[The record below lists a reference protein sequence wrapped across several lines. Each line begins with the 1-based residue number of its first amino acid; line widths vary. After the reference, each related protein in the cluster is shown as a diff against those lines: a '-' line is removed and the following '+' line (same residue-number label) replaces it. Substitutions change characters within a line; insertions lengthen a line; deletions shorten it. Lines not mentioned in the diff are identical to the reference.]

1 MAATGAKLG
10 TRTRFL
16 REDPIGGG
24 VFVAVAEVKSIGG
37 PSLSRDAVEATHTES
52 PDDHAEFIPG
62 LANGG
67 EVSLVLNFRPEHVS
81 QGATAGLLK
90 DFQDGVVRNWRIEWP
105 QFPNTPTL
113 TFPGFLTG
121 WEPSSAAKE
130 LISVAAKLKVT
141 GKTVAT
147 NFA

>member
-16 REDPIGGG
+16 REDPVGGG
-24 VFVAVAEVKSIGG
+24 VYVAVAEVKSIGG

-67 EVSLVLNFRPEHVS
+67 EVALVRMRPPR
-81 QGATAGLLK
+81 GIA
-90 DFQDGVVRNWRIEWP
+90 
-105 QFPNTPTL
+105 
-113 TFPGFLTG
+113 
-121 WEPSSAAKE
+121 
-130 LISVAAKLKVT
+130 
-141 GKTVAT
+141 
-147 NFA
+147 

>member
-24 VFVAVAEVKSIGG
+24 VYVAVAEVKSIGG

-62 LANGG
+62 LKDERTIRYTLKPASTQPV
-67 EVSLVLNFRPEHVS
+67 EPEEILARAEQLREKLES
-81 QGATAGLLK
+81 SAYRKSKPPAPATAPAS
-90 DFQDGVVRNWRIEWP
+90 R
-105 QFPNTPTL
+105 
-113 TFPGFLTG
+113 
-121 WEPSSAAKE
+121 
-130 LISVAAKLKVT
+130 
-141 GKTVAT
+141 
-147 NFA
+147 